1 MPTPEK
7 ARQIDE
13 ISELLRLS
21 ALTILTDYRG
31 LSVSDLQRLR
41 AELRGTNARLKVVK
55 NTLTRIAAERVGLA
69 AVTPLLEGPTALV
82 CTAAD
87 PVAAAKV
94 VTDFACTSRLLAV
107 KGGLL
112 EGKLLPPAEVEWLAT
127 LPPREVLL
135 AQVVGGLQAPL
146 SGLVSVLAGPIRAL
160 ASVLQ
165 ARARQLE
172 GGQPGTVETAVA

>member
-1 MPTPEK
+1 VPTLDK

-13 ISELLRLS
+13 IGELLRGS

-41 AELRGTNARLKVVK
+41 AELRGRHARLKVVK

-69 AVTPLLEGPTALV
+69 AVIPLLEGPTALV

-87 PVAAAKV
+87 PVVTAKV
-94 VTDFACTSRLLAV
+94 VTDFARTSRLLAV
-107 KGGLL
+107 KGALL
-112 EGKLLPPAEVEWLAT
+112 EGKLLAAADVEWLAT
-127 LPPREVLL
+127 LPPREELL
-135 AQVVGGLQAPL
+135 AQLVGGLQAPL
-146 SGLVSVLAGPIRAL
+146 YGLLSVLAGPIRGL

-172 GGQPGTVETAVA
+172 GGAGETAETAGA